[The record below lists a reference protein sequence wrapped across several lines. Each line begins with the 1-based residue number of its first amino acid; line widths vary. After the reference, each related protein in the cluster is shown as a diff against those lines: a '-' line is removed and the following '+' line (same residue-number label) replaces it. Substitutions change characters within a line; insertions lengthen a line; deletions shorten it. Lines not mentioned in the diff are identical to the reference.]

1 MLAPRASASARCSSS
16 EWREEFMDPMDDGV
30 EGMTFGT
37 NAIDRWLVA
46 NQTGAP
52 GKTERIP
59 VDLLPVRRIDIEVD
73 QT

>member
-1 MLAPRASASARCSSS
+1 
-16 EWREEFMDPMDDGV
+16 MDPMDDGV